1 MDKKEHIAWF
11 ENTRM
16 FFGEYMDN
24 SSIADELLHYEIFSA
39 VWSCIEENENEDR
52 NKQMIELIVALLR
65 SLEAVDFFREEL
77 LYEFLNNSQKYQ
89 EFIAEYHLP
98 DETFLRDVG
107 SFWLRTVD
115 KIDVAGDKVKRVDFS
130 KKACEYCLWLM
141 PYCTIFTYQY
151 LIENP
156 HCGEFVTERLSVLQY
171 WEYREIENYLDKI
184 SNLSLEEQILKI
196 SRRYCETEFDKRF
209 SDRESLYMELLDRE
223 LPISEAFVITNRV
236 RKGRG
241 VTDITY
247 EKLLNMGYE
256 RKFLE
261 EVNAIKYLKSRRNAI
276 VSFLFVKELV

>member
-1 MDKKEHIAWF
+1 MDKREYITWF

-16 FFGEYMDN
+16 FFGEYMD

-39 VWSCIEENENEDR
+39 VWSCIEENENEEP
-52 NKQMIELIVALLR
+52 NKQIKELIVALLR

-77 LYEFLNNSQKYQ
+77 LNAFLDNSQRYQ
-89 EFIAEYHLP
+89 EFIEEYHLP

-115 KIDVAGDKVKRVDFS
+115 KIDDAGDKAKRVDFS

-156 HCGEFVTERLSVLQY
+156 NCGKFVAERLSVLQY

-184 SNLSLEEQILKI
+184 NHLSLEEQILKI
-196 SRRYCETEFDKRF
+196 SRRYCETEFDIRF
-209 SDRESLYMELLDRE
+209 SDRESLYMELLDRG
-223 LPISEAFVITNRV
+223 LPISESFVITNRV

-241 VTDITY
+241 LTDIAY
-247 EKLLNMGYE
+247 EKLVNMGYE
-256 RKFLE
+256 RELLE
-261 EVNAIKYLKSRRNAI
+261 EVNTIKYLKSRRNAI